1 MDAVVAVRM
10 SSVHPLATVWVQ
22 LSSGVR
28 AGLVARG
35 LDTALVFHAALDGSV
50 EDTSDLVRDCGG
62 TDEDV
67 PLLLQLWEMAER
79 PAGRGLRSIAHTPV
93 VARAVSQTLAARKR
107 EFAEAC
113 AHTDATATDQPLH
126 SCHASLPVSLKRSR
140 ALEGDP
146 QARQK
151 AEDARRQHWILQL
164 RELVHAS
171 KLPVVELAAASSSP
185 TAVLAVI
192 GQGKRASTLRR
203 RILDW
208 RKAARFFMLTF
219 NMVWPRGVHDVVDY
233 LATLAA
239 SGVGRSAIG
248 RAVQALNFMEKAGG
262 LPEPRWLSQH
272 PLVKATH
279 NELLVTMAS
288 GATRATRKAPQ
299 MPCLLMMKFEG
310 FVVDDSLQLYW
321 RLFAWYRLLRV
332 WACLR
337 FDDHRGL
344 LPSSLRLVAGSLRGT
359 LVRSKT
365 TGAGKRRE
373 ELYLH
378 VDRMAYI
385 LESSWLEV
393 GWRLWQRCG
402 TARDYFLLLPT
413 ADFTGVIELEASYTD
428 SQACSRALMRKVLL
442 QSGEPLVTIPV
453 GLSFGQSMAIALHY
467 QALRLS
473 SMRFLLTGLIC
484 LAIGHQSPQ
493 WATCAPCCVVWGTFK
508 RLLHI
513 ISGRDF
519 SRLTPWVKMTFML
532 SGLHS
537 CAHEGCRK
545 LRLFSKP
552 RSWQKR
558 LHQHLRA

>member
-1 MDAVVAVRM
+1 
-10 SSVHPLATVWVQ
+10 
-22 LSSGVR
+22 
-28 AGLVARG
+28 
-35 LDTALVFHAALDGSV
+35 
-50 EDTSDLVRDCGG
+50 
-62 TDEDV
+62 
-67 PLLLQLWEMAER
+67 
-79 PAGRGLRSIAHTPV
+79 
-93 VARAVSQTLAARKR
+93 
-107 EFAEAC
+107 
-113 AHTDATATDQPLH
+113 
-126 SCHASLPVSLKRSR
+126 
-140 ALEGDP
+140 
-146 QARQK
+146 
-151 AEDARRQHWILQL
+151 
-164 RELVHAS
+164 
-171 KLPVVELAAASSSP
+171 
-185 TAVLAVI
+185 
-192 GQGKRASTLRR
+192 
-203 RILDW
+203 
-208 RKAARFFMLTF
+208 MLTF

-299 MPCLLMMKFEG
+299 MPCLLMLKFEG

-344 LPSSLRLVAGSLRGT
+344 LPSSLRLVGGSLRGT

-453 GLSFGQSMAIALHY
+453 GVEFWTEHGDRATLPSIA
-467 QALRLS
+467 ALINEIPSDWIDLLGHWTSKS
-473 SMRFLLTGLIC
+473 SVGYMRTMLRRVGHIQETVAHRFRTGLFTVDA
-484 LAIGHQSPQ
+484 LGEDDLYAQ
-493 WATCAPCCVVWGTFK
+493 WAAFMCTRGVTQAAAVRQASVLAEATTSALKGLTETRGAPATPQAIDEDDAVLTASPELPEASQHHVCE
-508 RLLHI
+508 HI
-513 ISGRDF
+513 EFQLGEYVASVQAKTRF
-519 SRLTPWVKMTFML
+519 R
-532 SGLHS
+532 
-537 CAHEGCRK
+537 
-545 LRLFSKP
+545 
-552 RSWQKR
+552 R
-558 LHQHLRA
+558 LHRIGSCPLQPGVDYALFERLGQEEPDTSTYTKKCKHCFGASTGGVAEPASSSASSTMSSTE